1 MRFETKLKI
10 YGDVFSMRQ
19 ALRGSLSPSS
29 RDRRIFP
36 WQGDL
41 QGHWLKK
48 QLKIPSFTA
57 MSHAPFPLESSIF
70 QTVSSN
76 ERLNPVKQGGETQ
89 SWLASRVLLDFETLV
104 WKPPYSIFV
113 SSDSLC
119 FFFLTKEVPPLSLFK
134 LEGIVKM
141 ENKPVGWVGVGPH

>member
-19 ALRGSLSPSS
+19 ALRGLLSPSS

-48 QLKIPSFTA
+48 QLKIPSFTDV
-57 MSHAPFPLESSIF
+57 SHAPFPLESSIF

-76 ERLNPVKQGGETQ
+76 ERLNPVKQGGETR
-89 SWLASRVLLDFETLV
+89 SWLASRVLPDFAILV
-104 WKPPYSIFV
+104 WRSPYSIFV
-113 SSDSLC
+113 PSDILC
-119 FFFLTKEVPPLSLFK
+119 FFWTKEIPPLSLFE